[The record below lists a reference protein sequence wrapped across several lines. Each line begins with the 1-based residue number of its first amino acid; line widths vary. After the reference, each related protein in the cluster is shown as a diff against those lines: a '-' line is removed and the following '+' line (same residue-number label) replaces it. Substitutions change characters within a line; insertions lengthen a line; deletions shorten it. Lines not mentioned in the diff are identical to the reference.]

1 MQCAVCRAEYSNSL
15 DACPRCPRT
24 HDAPATQ
31 KSAHAR
37 EKRAPAT
44 RAAARANASKTAPT
58 PNTMS
63 DNSTATAT
71 ATAAAQTPAPS
82 TLIEFPGTSRA
93 SRPQWRKDLSE
104 RVREIQQRRAREA
117 AENEMNFAPQ
127 QQPLPEPPQ
136 ANHAPAPRHQ
146 DDDGDAPA
154 PSLGLVPTPRNDAP
168 PMNPL
173 VVAALRRIERARQ
186 PLTAPNATS
195 KSRTSSGGA
204 ATAAAVAYV
213 AEEQYQTALEAAP
226 VEMPPAPAPVLSVAA
241 TEATSANEISKTEA
255 KNAQATEAP
264 RPSSLVVVTTP
275 PTAKTETTVEAQ
287 KVDTA
292 SKASETS
299 PAVKTGARMVAN
311 PAQVELKVEAGHAS
325 AARAGA
331 ETKPRRVIPG
341 VLDEFSLE
349 RREAQI
355 TDAANCVPVVER
367 ENDHAPRVS
376 RFLAG
381 VADLVLVSLCTLP
394 FAAII
399 ELTSGKWSDPRVLAS
414 MTGIVLLVMFL
425 YFVVSTGL
433 VGRTPAMW
441 VFSLRAVDARSA
453 LVPTTG
459 QSMRRTLLY
468 MLSLAT
474 LGLGIIYALFDA
486 EGRTVHDHLSGTI
499 VVRE

>member
-1 MQCAVCRAEYSNSL
+1 
-15 DACPRCPRT
+15 
-24 HDAPATQ
+24 
-31 KSAHAR
+31 
-37 EKRAPAT
+37 
-44 RAAARANASKTAPT
+44 
-58 PNTMS
+58 
-63 DNSTATAT
+63 
-71 ATAAAQTPAPS
+71 
-82 TLIEFPGTSRA
+82 
-93 SRPQWRKDLSE
+93 
-104 RVREIQQRRAREA
+104 
-117 AENEMNFAPQ
+117 
-127 QQPLPEPPQ
+127 
-136 ANHAPAPRHQ
+136 
-146 DDDGDAPA
+146 
-154 PSLGLVPTPRNDAP
+154 
-168 PMNPL
+168 
-173 VVAALRRIERARQ
+173 
-186 PLTAPNATS
+186 
-195 KSRTSSGGA
+195 
-204 ATAAAVAYV
+204 VAYV
-213 AEEQYQTALEAAP
+213 AEEQYQTAVETAP
-226 VEMPPAPAPVLSVAA
+226 VEMPPAPSLGVAA
-241 TEATSANEISKTEA
+241 TEAASAPETSKTEA
-255 KNAQATEAP
+255 KTEARSAQATEAA

-275 PTAKTETTVEAQ
+275 PSAKTEATVEAQ
-287 KVDTA
+287 KVETA
-292 SKASETS
+292 PEATTA

-311 PAQVELKVEAGHAS
+311 PAQVELKIEAGHAA

-331 ETKPRRVIPG
+331 QTKPRRVIPG

-367 ENDHAPRVS
+367 ENDHAPRGS
-376 RFLAG
+376 RFVAG
-381 VADLVLVSLCTLP
+381 VTDLLLVSLCAMP

-399 ELTSGKWSDPRVLAS
+399 ELTSGRWSDPRVMGS

-441 VFSLRAVDARSA
+441 LFSLRAVDARSA